1 MNECNKQEYK
11 KTLADEIDWKIID
24 QLHNVTLNFSSKS
37 LEIKR
42 IFVIFIGILVPVA
55 LQLSKNTLSWALF
68 SSLYVVI
75 ISFWLVDSY
84 TYYYQEKLRGLMN
97 KKFESNSL
105 RNGTSDT
112 KHFVIDPKRVK
123 KKGLK
128 SLVKSMFNFSHL
140 LYYIMIILNLIT
152 SLMYWKG
159 IL

>member
-97 KKFESNSL
+97 KKFESISL

-112 KHFVIDPKRVK
+112 KDFVIDPKRVK